1 MFSLMMFCKFVPVA
15 LAVSVVAV
23 EAQAQVLEY
32 NEMCEA
38 SAAVTG
44 PDHFFAAEDEGS
56 VVRLYARNDPKPI
69 RGDDLGEAMGVEID
83 DIEAAASIRD
93 QVYFAHVP

>member
-1 MFSLMMFCKFVPVA
+1 
-15 LAVSVVAV
+15 
-23 EAQAQVLEY
+23 
-32 NEMCEA
+32 MCEA
-38 SAAVTG
+38 SAG
-44 PDHFFAAEDEGS
+44 RRDRSGSFLCRSDEGS

-93 QVYFAHVP
+93 RINLAHVP